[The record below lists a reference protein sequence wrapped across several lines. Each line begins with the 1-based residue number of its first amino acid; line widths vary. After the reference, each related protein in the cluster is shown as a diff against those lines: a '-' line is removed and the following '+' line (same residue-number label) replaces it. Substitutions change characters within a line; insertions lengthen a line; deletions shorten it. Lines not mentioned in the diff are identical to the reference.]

1 MSSSIN
7 RYLRRIQTQNL
18 AITTSNKHGSTNLV
32 NFFGDFD
39 VINAT
44 KVEELEVPKTVIVIT
59 RNEKDR
65 WCSGVVQELSRLK
78 DDLDETDKD
87 AVYNILDREANSLG
101 NKSIFTYDRSHL
113 GEQPYFPFIIQ
124 LLLNYNTHFTDI
136 SSLNKKSFWKKICE
150 LDDTWPRVNEFFD
163 DWDKFLQNQSKL
175 YSHKTFFG
183 PPKGESKRG
192 EIVNVVRD
200 MLNTDKRLDFISRIL
215 DTKQKQIDDL
225 KKSDMWI

>member
-113 GEQPYFPFIIQ
+113 GEQPYFPYIIQ
-124 LLLNYNTHFTDI
+124 LLLNYNTNITN
-136 SSLNKKSFWKKICE
+136 LQENSF
-150 LDDTWPRVNEFFD
+150 VF
-163 DWDKFLQNQSKL
+163 
-175 YSHKTFFG
+175 
-183 PPKGESKRG
+183 
-192 EIVNVVRD
+192 
-200 MLNTDKRLDFISRIL
+200 
-215 DTKQKQIDDL
+215 
-225 KKSDMWI
+225 